1 MTSCGVQNAGGIG
14 VLTIDIILN
23 PIGTE
28 SDVIGLRSYF
38 GKVCIFDNSIEKTIA
53 ALLNVSDTAL
63 SDEESNRLAA
73 LIEQAK
79 KEEDEQ
85 C

>member
-1 MTSCGVQNAGGIG
+1 MWCTERRCIG
-14 VLTIDIILN
+14 VLTIDIIPK

-28 SDVIGLRSYF
+28 VDAIGLRSYF
-38 GKVCIFDNSIEKTIA
+38 GKLCIFDNSIEKTIA

-63 SDEESNRLAA
+63 SDEESSRLAA

-79 KEEDEQ
+79 KEQEENP
-85 C
+85 